1 MTPPAQGSPNDW
13 LRVSYSSLNL
23 FSSCPRKF
31 EFNKLYPR
39 RARDYDTFAA
49 DVGKC
54 LHAGYQEYLVTRS
67 EHDAFWAMARSYPFE
82 AEWNQEN
89 DFRSFETCTVV
100 LEEMI
105 QSAQMIEYRV
115 AQIKRPFTEGELTE
129 FKQWGHLLRADS
141 ENFKLEDGGMVV
153 PAIEVPFELRLDGI
167 VLPDGRGVAVTGFVD
182 AFLVNVA
189 TERFRTMDI
198 KTHRRFARDAT
209 AKYKYD
215 EQQVPY
221 GIVLE
226 HIQSKPVMDFEV
238 LYLDCFVDLAEPR
251 VELYPFDKNQQSI
264 QEWLVDTVL
273 RVQNLQTFMEMDYF
287 PRRGTNCMSWN
298 KPCFFLDVCAIRDRK
313 QIEAWLLEGE
323 AAEHR
328 VEENPWVV
336 AHLDVY
342 GQKEAA

>member
-1 MTPPAQGSPNDW
+1 MSIPAQGSVNDW

-54 LHAGYQEYLVTRS
+54 LHAGYQAYLMTRS
-67 EHDAFWAMARSYPFE
+67 EHDAFWAMAQVYPYE
-82 AEWNQEN
+82 AEWNQDN
-89 DFRSFETCTVV
+89 DFRSFETATVV

-105 QSAQMIEYRV
+105 SSAQMIEYRV
-115 AQIKRPFTEGELTE
+115 AQIKRPLTPEELIANGKAIAAGQDFLYDPT
-129 FKQWGHLLRADS
+129 GI
-141 ENFKLEDGGMVV
+141 VV

-167 VLPDGRGVAVTGFVD
+167 ILPDGRGVAVTGFVD
-182 AFLVNVA
+182 AFLINVA

-198 KTHRRFARDAT
+198 KTHRRYARDAT

-226 HIQSKPVMDFEV
+226 HIQTKPVTEFEV

-251 VELYPFDKNQQSI
+251 VELYTYDKTRESI

-287 PRRGTNCMSWN
+287 PRRGTNCMAWN
-298 KPCFFLDVCAIRDRK
+298 KPCFFLDICAIRDRK

>member
-1 MTPPAQGSPNDW
+1 MSVPATGSPNDW
-13 LRVSYSSLNL
+13 LRISYSSLNL

-54 LHAGYQEYLVTRS
+54 LHAGYQQYLVNRS
-67 EHDAFWAMARSYPFE
+67 EHDAFWAMAMSYPYE
-82 AEWNQEN
+82 AEWNQDN
-89 DFRSFETCTVV
+89 DFRSFETCTVL

-105 QSAQMIEYRV
+105 QSAQMLEFRV
-115 AQIKRPFTEGELTE
+115 AQIKRPLTDE
-129 FKQWGHLLRADS
+129 EKVQLAFRVGQGLPCEYDS
-141 ENFKLEDGGMVV
+141 SGITV

-182 AFLVNVA
+182 AFLINTM

-198 KTHRRFARDAT
+198 KTHRSFQRYGSDRT

-226 HIQSKPVMDFEV
+226 HIQDKPVDEFEV
-238 LYLDCFVDLAEPR
+238 LYLDCLVDLAEPK
-251 VELYPFDKNQQSI
+251 VELYTFEKDRQSI

-273 RVQNLQTFMEMDYF
+273 RVQNIQTFMEMDYF
-287 PRRGTNCMSWN
+287 PRRGTNCLSWN
-298 KPCFFLDVCAIRDRK
+298 KPCFFLDICALRDKK
-313 QIEAWLLEGE
+313 QIEAWLLEGQ
-323 AAEHR
+323 AADHR
-328 VEENPWVV
+328 VEANPWVI